1 MATCGLWPTRRG
13 FVAVVADDDGV
24 TRGPARLAA
33 RTAEAYWALLGDI
46 EAHEGLDCRFV
57 ITDEALAA
65 EPTLGKIAAHRGA
78 HVLVVT
84 SVLVDGLRVLT
95 GVSRA
100 PPKRLALLLARLP
113 LCGPLDDQLAP
124 LHLQLELL

>member
-1 MATCGLWPTRRG
+1 MAICGLWPARRAV
-13 FVAVVADDDGV
+13 VAVVLSDDGIA
-24 TRGPARLAA
+24 RGPARVAA

-65 EPTLGKIAAHRGA
+65 DAWLGKVAAHRGS
-78 HVLVVT
+78 HVLVV
-84 SVLVDGLRVLT
+84 SSILVDGLRVLA
-95 GVSRA
+95 GASRA

-113 LCGPLDDQLAP
+113 LCRPLAGQLSP
-124 LHLQLELL
+124 LRLQLELL